1 MPTYVG
7 IGTTVEHG
15 MEVVGD
21 AIIEGQEGGPLSTR
35 VPFELFSNVSGN
47 STIADSRQ
55 MRLRVQPSNEISPDD
70 SYVVD
75 MGIQN
80 TTDNFFFITAPQ
92 NTSITGTQ
100 RSFVITKTSNVGVGT
115 AEPLEKFH
123 VQGDVKANVVNAYT
137 ITGTPNLDMMGTFA
151 NVTATSNVVISGT
164 NSTLSATA
172 DIATNA
178 VNTVMTSTGDLSTN
192 SVNTTLSS
200 TGDLSTNSV
209 NTTLSSTGDLSTNSV
224 NTTLSSTGDL
234 STNSVNTTLSST
246 GDLSTNSVNTTLS
259 STGDTTASSVNTT
272 LTTTGDITAKSV
284 NTTLTSTGILDM
296 RAPSILATGNVG
308 VGTATPLEKL
318 HVFGDIRSNALTT
331 STVTGLTDLDLV
343 ATSNANISSVN
354 TTLTTTGDITAK
366 SVNTTLTSTGIL
378 DMRAPSIL
386 ATGNVGVGTATPL
399 EKLHVFGDIRSNAL
413 TTSTVTGLTGLD
425 LVANTDLTA
434 SSVNTTLTTTGDITA
449 KSVNTTL
456 TSTGILDMRA
466 PSIIATGNVGVGT
479 ATPLEK
485 LHVFGDIRSN
495 ALATST
501 VTGLTDLD
509 LVSTSNTNISSVN
522 TTLTTTGDI
531 TAKSVNTT
539 LTSTGI
545 LDMRAP
551 SILATGNVGVGTA
564 TPLEKLHVF
573 GDIRSNALTTS
584 TVTGL
589 TDLDLV
595 ATSNTNISSVN
606 TIVTSS
612 ANTFV
617 SGDNII
623 LNTSNVG
630 IGTAT
635 PMATLHVQGDFKA
648 TGNVEIG
655 VVSYNKV
662 LGAGPIF
669 TITTTDIML
678 LGSTAVGTTG
688 TVGVGTTVP
697 ETSLQVLGD
706 VAIGKSG
713 ENAGP
718 HTLFFGGLVNDAS
731 LAETVIENRTHD
743 GANGTELLLFK
754 GNNADASNGYD
765 RIRLRAG
772 RIVLDTFPSTTISRT
787 GENPRVTI
795 LEDGKVGIGKTD
807 PGYTLEVAGSTKFD
821 GGAMYFGTTEGLTS
835 ITTLRVTIGTQGG
848 LGGTKQVQATWPN
861 SYSISARLM
870 VQVTI
875 DIDGISNDDDD
886 TFMTTVTGVSTT
898 GCKINVRKFN
908 GGTWATTLYAMVTV
922 FELSASP

>member
-55 MRLRVQPSNEISPDD
+55 MRLRVQPSNENSPDD

-137 ITGTPNLDMMGTFA
+137 VTGTPNLDMMGTFA

-178 VNTVMTSTGDLSTN
+178 VNTVMT
-192 SVNTTLSS
+192 S

-318 HVFGDIRSNALTT
+318 HVFGDIRSNAL
-331 STVTGLTDLDLV
+331 
-343 ATSNANISSVN
+343 
-354 TTLTTTGDITAK
+354 
-366 SVNTTLTSTGIL
+366 
-378 DMRAPSIL
+378 
-386 ATGNVGVGTATPL
+386 
-399 EKLHVFGDIRSNAL
+399 
-413 TTSTVTGLTGLD
+413 
-425 LVANTDLTA
+425 
-434 SSVNTTLTTTGDITA
+434 
-449 KSVNTTL
+449 
-456 TSTGILDMRA
+456 
-466 PSIIATGNVGVGT
+466 
-479 ATPLEK
+479 
-485 LHVFGDIRSN
+485 
-495 ALATST
+495 ATST

-595 ATSNTNISSVN
+595 STSNTNISSVN

-669 TITTTDIML
+669 TITTSDIML

-765 RIRLRAG
+765 RIRLRAS
-772 RIVLDTFPSTTISRT
+772 RIVLDTFPSATISRT
-787 GENPRVTI
+787 SENPRVTI

-875 DIDGISNDDDD
+875 DIDGISNDDND
-886 TFMTTVTGVSTT
+886 TFITTVTGVSTT

-908 GGTWATTLYAMVTV
+908 GGTWSTTLYAMVTV
-922 FELSASP
+922 FELSVTP

>member
-55 MRLRVQPSNEISPDD
+55 MRLRVQPSNENSPDD

-343 ATSNANISSVN
+343 S
-354 TTLTTTGDITAK
+354 
-366 SVNTTLTSTGIL
+366 
-378 DMRAPSIL
+378 
-386 ATGNVGVGTATPL
+386 
-399 EKLHVFGDIRSNAL
+399 
-413 TTSTVTGLTGLD
+413 
-425 LVANTDLTA
+425 
-434 SSVNTTLTTTGDITA
+434 
-449 KSVNTTL
+449 
-456 TSTGILDMRA
+456 
-466 PSIIATGNVGVGT
+466 
-479 ATPLEK
+479 
-485 LHVFGDIRSN
+485 
-495 ALATST
+495 
-501 VTGLTDLD
+501 
-509 LVSTSNTNISSVN
+509 
-522 TTLTTTGDI
+522 
-531 TAKSVNTT
+531 
-539 LTSTGI
+539 
-545 LDMRAP
+545 
-551 SILATGNVGVGTA
+551 
-564 TPLEKLHVF
+564 
-573 GDIRSNALTTS
+573 
-584 TVTGL
+584 
-589 TDLDLV
+589 
-595 ATSNTNISSVN
+595 TSNTNISSVN

-669 TITTTDIML
+669 TITTSDIML

-718 HTLFFGGLVNDAS
+718 HTLYFGGLVNDAS

-908 GGTWATTLYAMVTV
+908 GGTWSTTLYAMVTV
-922 FELSASP
+922 FELSVTP

>member
-123 VQGDVKANVVNAYT
+123 VQGDVKANVINAYR

-308 VGTATPLEKL
+308 VGTATPLDKL

-331 STVTGLTDLDLV
+331 STVTGLTALDLV
-343 ATSNANISSVN
+343 ANTDLTASSVN

-399 EKLHVFGDIRSNAL
+399 EKLHVFGN
-413 TTSTVTGLTGLD
+413 
-425 LVANTDLTA
+425 
-434 SSVNTTLTTTGDITA
+434 
-449 KSVNTTL
+449 
-456 TSTGILDMRA
+456 
-466 PSIIATGNVGVGT
+466 
-479 ATPLEK
+479 
-485 LHVFGDIRSN
+485 
-495 ALATST
+495 
-501 VTGLTDLD
+501 
-509 LVSTSNTNISSVN
+509 
-522 TTLTTTGDI
+522 
-531 TAKSVNTT
+531 
-539 LTSTGI
+539 
-545 LDMRAP
+545 
-551 SILATGNVGVGTA
+551 
-564 TPLEKLHVF
+564 
-573 GDIRSNALTTS
+573 IRSNALTTS

-697 ETSLQVLGD
+697 ETTLQVLGD

-718 HTLFFGGLVNDAS
+718 HTLFFGGLVNDAN
-731 LAETVIENRTHD
+731 LAETVVENRTYD
-743 GANGTELLLFK
+743 GGNGTELLLFK

-772 RIVLDTFPSTTISRT
+772 RIVLDTFPATTADRT
-787 GENPRVTI
+787 IENPRVTI
-795 LEDGKVGIGKTD
+795 LQDGKVGIGTTD
-807 PGYTLEVAGSTKFD
+807 PEYRLDVVGTTRFD
-821 GGAMYFGTTEGLTS
+821 GGAMYFGTTEGLNS

-848 LGGTKQVQATWPN
+848 FGGTKQVQATWPN
-861 SYSISARLM
+861 SYSSSTRLM

-875 DIDGISNDDDD
+875 DIDGTTNDDDD
-886 TFMTTVTGVSTT
+886 TFMTTVTGVNTT

-908 GGTWATTLYAMVTV
+908 GGTWSTTLYAMVTV
-922 FELSASP
+922 FELSAAP

>member
-123 VQGDVKANVVNAYT
+123 VQGDVKANVINAYR

-178 VNTVMTSTGDLSTN
+178 VNTVMT
-192 SVNTTLSS
+192 
-200 TGDLSTNSV
+200 
-209 NTTLSSTGDLSTNSV
+209 
-224 NTTLSSTGDL
+224 
-234 STNSVNTTLSST
+234 ST

-308 VGTATPLEKL
+308 VGTATPLDKL

-331 STVTGLTDLDLV
+331 STVTGLTALDLV
-343 ATSNANISSVN
+343 ANTDLTASSVN

-399 EKLHVFGDIRSNAL
+399 EKLHVFGN
-413 TTSTVTGLTGLD
+413 
-425 LVANTDLTA
+425 
-434 SSVNTTLTTTGDITA
+434 
-449 KSVNTTL
+449 
-456 TSTGILDMRA
+456 
-466 PSIIATGNVGVGT
+466 
-479 ATPLEK
+479 
-485 LHVFGDIRSN
+485 
-495 ALATST
+495 
-501 VTGLTDLD
+501 
-509 LVSTSNTNISSVN
+509 
-522 TTLTTTGDI
+522 
-531 TAKSVNTT
+531 
-539 LTSTGI
+539 
-545 LDMRAP
+545 
-551 SILATGNVGVGTA
+551 
-564 TPLEKLHVF
+564 
-573 GDIRSNALTTS
+573 IRSNALTTS

-697 ETSLQVLGD
+697 ETTLQVLGD

-718 HTLFFGGLVNDAS
+718 HTLFFGGLVNDAN
-731 LAETVIENRTHD
+731 LAETVVENRTYD
-743 GANGTELLLFK
+743 GGSGTELLLFK

-772 RIVLDTFPSTTISRT
+772 RIVLDTFPATTADRT
-787 GENPRVTI
+787 IENPRVTI
-795 LEDGKVGIGKTD
+795 LQDGKVGIGTTD
-807 PGYTLEVAGSTKFD
+807 PEYRLDVVGTTRFD
-821 GGAMYFGTTEGLTS
+821 GGAMYFGTTEGLNS

-848 LGGTKQVQATWPN
+848 FGGTKQVQATWPN
-861 SYSISARLM
+861 SYSSSTRLM

-875 DIDGISNDDDD
+875 DIDGTTNDDDD
-886 TFMTTVTGVSTT
+886 TFMTTVTGVNTT

-908 GGTWATTLYAMVTV
+908 GGTWSTTLYAMVTV
-922 FELSASP
+922 FELSAAP